1 MGTPVNE
8 PTKFC
13 ARTTF
18 VPKADG
24 VSLRMVTDFRGSNK
38 IIQRPVWPFSS
49 TESIIAKV
57 KPEKKWIAS
66 IDMLSGYHQIPLS
79 EESSYLTCFITP
91 WGKFQYLR
99 EPMGLAPMGDC
110 FCFATVLVKNGIPGL
125 QKSVDDVL
133 AACESAEDLENT
145 LRTFLEKCKEKGV
158 TLSRKKFK
166 CSTIIKYRG
175 HVLDTQGNELVVKPD
190 PEKLECLRAFPR
202 PNDSKDIQSLIGV
215 IKTFERWNFSLSGK
229 CKKIREL
236 GKKDNKF
243 LWTPDHKAEFI
254 ALKQEILGNR
264 SVIPFDLG
272 KKIEIY
278 TDAAKTGGFGYALCQ
293 TNEEGYNRIVSC
305 GSTGLTDAQKRSAM
319 VELELA
325 GIVFALENSKFY
337 CLGAKDITV
346 WTDHRALVDLQN
358 KHYDQIDNKRIV
370 RLFERIC
377 HYNVNIKYIPGGDN
391 GVADALSR
399 NPPELI
405 PY

>member
-79 EESSYLTCFITP
+79 EESSFLTCFITP

-99 EPMGLAPMGDC
+99 EPMGLAPMGDW
-110 FCFATVLVKNGIPGL
+110 FCFATDLVTNRIPGL
-125 QKSVDDVL
+125 EKSVDNVL

-145 LRTFLEKCKEKGV
+145 LRTFLEKCKKHGI

-166 CSTIIKYRG
+166 CSTMIKYRG
-175 HVLDTQGNELVVKPD
+175 HVLDTQGNELVMKPD
-190 PEKLECLRAFPR
+190 PEKLERLRAFPR

-215 IKTFERWNFSLSGK
+215 IKTFKRWNFSLSGK
-229 CKKIREL
+229 CEKIREL

-243 LWTPDHKAEFI
+243 LWTPDHEAEFI
-254 ALKQEILGNR
+254 ALKKEIIGNR

-272 KKIEIY
+272 KRIEIY
-278 TDAAKTGGFGYALCQ
+278 TDAAKRGGFGYALCQ
-293 TNEEGYNRIVSC
+293 PNEEGYNRIVSC
-305 GSTGLTDAQKRSAM
+305 GSTGLTDAQKRYAM

-337 CLGAKDITV
+337 CLRAKDITV
-346 WTDHRALVDLQN
+346 WTDHQALAELQN
-358 KHYDQIDNKRIV
+358 KYYDQIDNKRLV
-370 RLFERIC
+370 RLF
-377 HYNVNIKYIPGGDN
+377 N
-391 GVADALSR
+391 
-399 NPPELI
+399 
-405 PY
+405 